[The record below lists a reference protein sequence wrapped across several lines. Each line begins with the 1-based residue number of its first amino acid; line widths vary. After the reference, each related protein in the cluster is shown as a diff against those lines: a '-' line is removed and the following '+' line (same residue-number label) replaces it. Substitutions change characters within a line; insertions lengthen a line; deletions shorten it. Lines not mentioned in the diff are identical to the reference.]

1 MAKDSRP
8 YLKLSL
14 DFVNHPKVLKLSPA
28 VRWVLL
34 ELWTHCAT
42 YRTDGIIDASAAHR
56 IANARQRA
64 ALIDAG
70 FMRRIKNPA
79 GFSARAEN
87 VQDDVI
93 QHEICTQDAYEM
105 HDYLAHQMS
114 RAEQEERARISR
126 SNGRKGGRPKG
137 SNKNPA
143 GFATGTQTEPEVEVE
158 VEVPTY
164 VGTSAARNVPSASA
178 PPEPST
184 HFADGTPIP
193 GIADAAV
200 VPFRRPTRATDA
212 ARTLAGIGAPDG
224 TPRATVDDLAGVVQ
238 ELIDDPGVH
247 RPDLEAAIA
256 AWWRRPGVG
265 VGLLRGLVLDAAK
278 ARAGGTPG
286 PPGTRP
292 EAKQR
297 TYANL
302 IAKLE
307 TQAAHQQEIE
317 P

>member
-14 DFVNHPKVLKLSPA
+14 DFVNHPKVLKLAPG

-64 ALIDAG
+64 ALIEAG
-70 FMRRIKNPA
+70 FMRRIENPA
-79 GFSARAEN
+79 GFPARAEN

-93 QHEICTQDAYEM
+93 QHEICTQNAYEM

-114 RAEQEERARISR
+114 RAEQEEKARISR

-137 SNKNPA
+137 SKKNPA
-143 GFATGTQTEPEVEVE
+143 GFATGTQTEPEIEVE

-164 VGTSAARNVPSASA
+164 VGTAARNVPSASTQQ
-178 PPEPST
+178 PEVST

-193 GIADAAV
+193 GEASAAV
-200 VPFRRPTRATDA
+200 VPIRRPARATDA
-212 ARTLAGIGAPDG
+212 ARTLARLGAPDG
-224 TPRATVDDLAGVVQ
+224 TPRAAIDDLAGAIQ
-238 ELIDDPGVH
+238 ALIDDPDVH

-256 AWWRRPGVG
+256 AWWRRPGIG

-278 ARAGGTPG
+278 ARAGGASG
-286 PPGTRP
+286 PPGARP

-307 TQAAHQQEIE
+307 TQAAQQQEIE
-317 P
+317 S